1 MIFDLQTLDDL
12 SHLAESVDLECKL
25 AQGQDGKGEVPK
37 DFWSTYSAMANMH
50 GGVVL
55 LGVREKAG
63 VFSVAGIANVEKVRT
78 DLFNTLNNPDKV
90 SVNLISD
97 AEVSTLSLDGK
108 TVLLVQIPAAMRK
121 QKPVYLNGQPLG
133 NTYRRLHDGDRFCD
147 DETVKRMLAEQLDDS
162 RDTRILD
169 KFGLQDLE
177 MESLHAYRNAFAVH
191 RLGHPW
197 IDVTDIDFLRLIG
210 GWREHRLSGESGL
223 TAAGLLMFGHWSAI
237 SEAFPLYFLDYQERL
252 ADQASQTRWLDR
264 VVPDGSWSGNLYDFF
279 RRVIRKLTA
288 DLKVPFVLKGDTR
301 IDDTPV
307 HQALREALV
316 NTLIHADYS
325 DRASVQVVK
334 QPAGFVFRNPGMMR
348 VPVEQALHGG
358 ASDCRNRTL
367 HQMFL
372 FINLG
377 ERAGSG
383 LPKIRAGWEAAGN
396 IMRLSDACEP
406 FAQTLLEMDWMPA
419 SLTDTI
425 ETAVKSSPISSPIS
439 SPKTEEK
446 ILQLL
451 RENPQCST
459 QRLGDALGISKRAV
473 LKQIE
478 KLKQQGRLARIGPP
492 KGGYWQ
498 VGEQKS

>member
-1 MIFDLQTLDDL
+1 VIFDLQTLDDL
-12 SHLAESVDLECKL
+12 SLLAESVDLECKL

-50 GGVVL
+50 GGVML

-78 DLFNTLNNPDKV
+78 DLFNTLNNPGKV

-97 AEVSTLSLDGK
+97 ADVSALALGGK
-108 TVLLVQIPAAMRK
+108 TVLLVQIPAATRK

-133 NTYRRLHDGDRFCD
+133 NTYRRLHEGDRSCN
-147 DETVKRMLAEQLDDS
+147 DETVKRMLAEQLEDS
-162 RDTRILD
+162 HDTRILN
-169 KFGLQDLE
+169 KFGLQDLDI
-177 MESLHAYRNAFAVH
+177 ESLHAYRNAFAVH
-191 RLGHPW
+191 RPGHPW
-197 IDVTDIDFLRLIG
+197 TDVTDIDFLRLIG
-210 GWREHRLSGESGL
+210 GWREHRTSGETGL
-223 TAAGLLMFGHWSAI
+223 TAAGLLMFGHWPSI
-237 SEAFPLYFLDYQERL
+237 VEAFPLYFLDYQERP
-252 ADQASQTRWLDR
+252 ADQDSQTRWLDR

-325 DRASVQVVK
+325 DRASVLVVK

-367 HQMFL
+367 HQIFL

-396 IMRLSDACEP
+396 IMRLFDSCEP
-406 FAQTLLEMDWMPA
+406 FDQTLLEMDWVPP
-419 SLTDTI
+419 SLTDSI
-425 ETAVKSSPISSPIS
+425 ESSPISSPIS
-439 SPKTEEK
+439 SPKTGEK
-446 ILQLL
+446 ILQQL

-459 QRLGDALGISKRAV
+459 QQLGDALGISKRAV

-478 KLKQQGRLARIGPP
+478 KLKQQGRLARIGSA
-492 KGGYWQ
+492 KGGHWQ
-498 VGEQKS
+498 VLEQKP

>member
-1 MIFDLQTLDDL
+1 VIADLQTLGDL
-12 SHLAESVDLECKL
+12 SLLAESVELECKL

-78 DLFNTLNNPDKV
+78 DLFNTLNNPGKV

-97 AEVSTLSLDGK
+97 ADVSALALDGK
-108 TVLLVQIPAAMRK
+108 TVLLVHIPAAARK

-133 NTYRRLHDGDRFCD
+133 NTYRRLHEGDRHCD
-147 DETVKRMLAEQLDDS
+147 DETVKRMLAEQLEDS
-162 RDTRILD
+162 RDARILN

-197 IDVTDIDFLRLIG
+197 IDVSDIDFLRLIG
-210 GWREHRLSGESGL
+210 GWREHRTSGESGL
-223 TAAGLLMFGHWSAI
+223 TAAGLLMFGHWAAI

-252 ADQASQTRWLDR
+252 ADQESQTRWLDR

-288 DLKVPFVLKGDTR
+288 DLKVPFVLKGDAR

-316 NTLIHADYS
+316 N
-325 DRASVQVVK
+325 
-334 QPAGFVFRNPGMMR
+334 MR
-348 VPVEQALHGG
+348 TI
-358 ASDCRNRTL
+358 RTAPL
-367 HQMFL
+367 C
-372 FINLG
+372 
-377 ERAGSG
+377 
-383 LPKIRAGWEAAGN
+383 W
-396 IMRLSDACEP
+396 
-406 FAQTLLEMDWMPA
+406 W
-419 SLTDTI
+419 
-425 ETAVKSSPISSPIS
+425 
-439 SPKTEEK
+439 
-446 ILQLL
+446 
-451 RENPQCST
+451 
-459 QRLGDALGISKRAV
+459 
-473 LKQIE
+473 
-478 KLKQQGRLARIGPP
+478 
-492 KGGYWQ
+492 
-498 VGEQKS
+498 